1 MIISTNGGIDERNG
15 YEARLI
21 LRDFSERSDTTF
33 GSGQS
38 PVAIQEPSLDLV
50 RQIDAVLEAT
60 GDTEAHHLLDQIIA
74 LEAYLNEP
82 HALFS
87 GERDTEGIDVAEYP
101 FG

>member
-1 MIISTNGGIDERNG
+1 MNEMDTKRGSYYVISPSD
-15 YEARLI
+15 LI
-21 LRDFSERSDTTF
+21 LHSDPDNPQWLCQ
-33 GSGQS
+33 GPS
-38 PVAIQEPSLDLV
+38 PDLV

-87 GERDTEGIDVAEYP
+87 GEKDAEGIDVTEYP
-101 FG
+101 FA